1 MTDFESTIIIFLSI
15 ISVLLFALVSSMPFK
30 TDKDTK
36 KLLKQICENTK
47 DKSKPVKP
55 VNITTERARVTKF
68 AVCPI
73 CSKLISSSFK
83 RCDNCGAEIDWSDND
98 EQM

>member
-36 KLLKQICENTK
+36 ELLKQICKNTR

-55 VNITTERARVTKF
+55 ANITTERTRVAKF
-68 AVCPI
+68 ANCPI
-73 CSKLISSSFK
+73 CGKLISSRFK
-83 RCDNCGAEIDWSDND
+83 HCDNCGAEIDWSDT
-98 EQM
+98 E